1 MAEIY
6 GNTNMVRDLWN
17 WVVERDAFINLIIK
31 IQQLGIAVVLITI
44 IRGN

>member
-1 MAEIY
+1 
-6 GNTNMVRDLWN
+6 MVRDFWN

-31 IQQLGIAVVLITI
+31 ILQLGIALVIITI

>member
-6 GNTNMVRDLWN
+6 GYTNRLRDLYHC
-17 WVVERDAFINLIIK
+17 DAFINLIIK
-31 IQQLGIAVVLITI
+31 ILQLGIAVVVITI

>member
-1 MAEIY
+1 MEEIC
-6 GNTNMVRDLWN
+6 GNTNRVRDLYH

-31 IQQLGIAVVLITI
+31 IQQLGIAVVILTI